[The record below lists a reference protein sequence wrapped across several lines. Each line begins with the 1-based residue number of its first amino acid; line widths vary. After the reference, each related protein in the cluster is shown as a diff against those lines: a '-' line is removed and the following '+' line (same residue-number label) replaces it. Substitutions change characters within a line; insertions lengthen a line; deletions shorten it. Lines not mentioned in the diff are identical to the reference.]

1 MKLLRMF
8 LTIAALLS
16 ISATSSVPVQGAEE
30 QGVDAGFTVATTG
43 LNGWY
48 TSNLTVY
55 AVSPVLAN
63 GKLLHPGESITV
75 SDEGEQSIEFA
86 IPDGENTATQ
96 LARIDKT
103 LPTVTWN
110 SIHNA
115 EVTATTSGLSAEI
128 ADAVSGVCLV
138 QLSTDNG
145 RSWIEGWNAA
155 GFALDEPVKQTTWT
169 YHDGFPEFATG
180 SHVVILRAQDCAG
193 NFSAGEILTVRVK

>member
-1 MKLLRMF
+1 MKLVRMF
-8 LTIAALLS
+8 LTFIALLL
-16 ISATSSVPVQGAEE
+16 ISATSPAPESVED
-30 QGVDAGFTVATTG
+30 QGVNAGFTVATTG

-75 SDEGEQSIEFA
+75 SDEGAQSIEFA
-86 IPDGENTATQ
+86 SPDGENTATQ

-110 SIHNA
+110 SVHNA
-115 EVTATTSGLSAEI
+115 EVTATAPGLSAEI
-128 ADAVSGVCLV
+128 VDAGSGVCLV
-138 QLSTDNG
+138 QLSTDHG
-145 RSWIEGWNAA
+145 RSWIAGWNAA
-155 GFALDEPVKQTTWT
+155 GFSLTEPIKETTWT
-169 YHDGFPEFATG
+169 YHDGFPEFASG

-193 NFSAGEILTVRVK
+193 NFSVGEILVVRMK

>member
-1 MKLLRMF
+1 MKLVRIF
-8 LTIAALLS
+8 LTFIALLS
-16 ISATSSVPVQGAEE
+16 ISASSPAPESVED
-30 QGVDAGFTVATTG
+30 QGVNAGFTVATTG

-63 GKLLHPGESITV
+63 GKLLHPGESITIL
-75 SDEGEQSIEFA
+75 DEGEQSIEFA
-86 IPDGENTATQ
+86 SPDGESTATQ

-110 SIHNA
+110 SIHNT

-128 ADAVSGVCLV
+128 ADAGSGVCLV

-145 RSWIEGWNAA
+145 RNWIEGWNAA
-155 GFALDEPVKQTTWT
+155 GFALTESIKETTWT
-169 YHDGFPEFATG
+169 YHDGFPDFASG

-193 NFSAGEILTVRVK
+193 NFSVGEILVVRMK

>member
-1 MKLLRMF
+1 MKLVRIL
-8 LTIAALLS
+8 LTIIALFS
-16 ISATSSVPVQGAEE
+16 ISASSPAPESVED
-30 QGVDAGFTVATTG
+30 QGVNAGFTVATTG

-48 TSNLTVY
+48 TSSLTVY

-86 IPDGENTATQ
+86 SPGGEGTATQ

-110 SIHNA
+110 SVHNA
-115 EVTATTSGLSAEI
+115 EVTATSSGLSAEI
-128 ADAVSGVCLV
+128 GDTGSGVCLV

-145 RSWIEGWNAA
+145 RSWIEGWNAE
-155 GFALDEPVKQTTWT
+155 GFNLAESIKETTWT
-169 YHDGFPEFATG
+169 YHDGFPEFTSG

-193 NFSAGEILTVRVK
+193 NFSVGEILVVRMK